1 MVRSEIRSELKEGI
15 QAALP
20 VVFGYF
26 PIGMAFGVLAVQSGM
41 TTFEIFLMSLL
52 VYAGSAQFI
61 AAGLLAA
68 QASIGTIVL
77 TTFLVNSRHL
87 LMTASLAPYVR
98 NINAK
103 LLSLLSFWVTDET
116 YAISMGAVVK
126 QQKSKWYFWGLFI
139 TSHLAWLS
147 STVLGSVMGNFIP
160 EPQRFGLDFALP
172 AMFIALLVLQVRHKK
187 AIAVIVISAALSIGI
202 KLNLA
207 GSWNIILATVIS
219 ATIGVLIDKWMEKS
233 SQSLSA

>member
-1 MVRSEIRSELKEGI
+1 MVRSDIKEGI
-15 QAALP
+15 RAALP

-41 TTFEIFLMSLL
+41 TAVDIFMMSLL
-52 VYAGSAQFI
+52 VYAGSSQFI

-68 QASIGTIVL
+68 QASIGAIVL
-77 TTFLVNSRHL
+77 TTFLVNSRHM

-103 LLSLLSFWVTDET
+103 LLSLLGFWVTDET
-116 YAISMGAVVK
+116 YAISIGAVAK
-126 QQKSKWYFWGLFI
+126 QQKSQWFFFGLFI

-160 EPQRFGLDFALP
+160 EPQKFGLDFALP
-172 AMFIALLVLQVRHKK
+172 AMFIALLILQVRHKK
-187 AIAVIVISAALSIGI
+187 AIAIIFISAVLSIGI
-202 KLNLA
+202 KLNLG

-219 ATIGVLIDKWMEKS
+219 VTIGVLIDKWMEKS

>member
-1 MVRSEIRSELKEGI
+1 MVRTEIKEGI

-41 TTFEIFLMSLL
+41 TTLEIFMMSLL
-52 VYAGSAQFI
+52 VYAGSSQFI

-68 QASIGTIVL
+68 QASIGAIVL

-87 LMTASLAPYVR
+87 LMTASLAPYMR

-103 LLSLLSFWVTDET
+103 LLSLLGFWVTDET

-126 QQKSKWYFWGLFI
+126 QQRSKWYFWGLFI
-139 TSHLAWLS
+139 TSHLAWIS

-160 EPQRFGLDFALP
+160 EPQKFGLDFALP
-172 AMFIALLVLQVRHKK
+172 AMFIALLILQIRHKK
-187 AIAVIVISAALSIGI
+187 AVAIMIISAALSIGI
-202 KLNLA
+202 KLNVP

>member
-1 MVRSEIRSELKEGI
+1 MVRTEIKEGI

-26 PIGMAFGVLAVQSGM
+26 PIGMAFGVLAVQSGL
-41 TTFEIFLMSLL
+41 TTLEIFMMSLL
-52 VYAGSAQFI
+52 VYAGSSQFI

-68 QASIGTIVL
+68 QASIGAIVL

-103 LLSLLSFWVTDET
+103 LLSLLGFWVTDET

-126 QQKSKWYFWGLFI
+126 QQRSKWYFWGLFI
-139 TSHLAWLS
+139 TSHLAWIS

-160 EPQRFGLDFALP
+160 EPQKFGLDFALP
-172 AMFIALLVLQVRHKK
+172 AMFIALLILQIRHKK
-187 AIAVIVISAALSIGI
+187 AVAIIVISAALSIGI
-202 KLNLA
+202 KLNVP